1 MSKDDDERR
10 FDVRTIER
18 KLNEGELSQEEY
30 DEYLEDLPDVSDN
43 AVEMEAEFEEGV
55 LEEDDDADEESE
67 AEADEADEDEEDE
80 K

>member
-30 DEYLEDLPDVSDN
+30 DEYLEQLPDVSDN

-55 LEEDDDADEESE
+55 LEEDDETDEESE
-67 AEADEADEDEEDE
+67 DEASDDEEDE
-80 K
+80 E

>member
-18 KLNEGELSQEEY
+18 KLNEGELSQDEY
-30 DEYLEDLPDVSDN
+30 DEYLEELPDVSEN

-55 LEEDDDADEESE
+55 LEEDEETE
-67 AEADEADEDEEDE
+67 AEEADEDEEEDE
-80 K
+80 E